1 MNYNELSQQAHDNA
15 VSKGFWEK
23 ELSEAHWLAL
33 VVSEICEA
41 IEADRKG
48 KYADVL
54 AYINKTPDVSFD
66 NLNESGTVTEAGIQ
80 LRFESMIKDTVPDE
94 LADAMIRLL
103 DYAGHLQIDFTRLPP
118 CKYYRV
124 FRRFTFT
131 ENAFG
136 LIKGLTKEYICIE
149 KRIQFALDYLQAW
162 SGWLGVDIEFHVTEK
177 MKYNQGREELHGK
190 KY

>member
-48 KYADVL
+48 RRADVSAFTAL
-54 AYINKTPDVSFD
+54 LDDKKFLKEKYT
-66 NLNESGTVTEAGIQ
+66 GTYAQVC
-80 LRFESMIKDTVPDE
+80 FEDKIKDSLEDE
-94 LADAMIRLL
+94 LADAMIRLF
-103 DYAGHLQIDFTRLPP
+103 DYAGYLQIDFTRLPP

-136 LIKGLTKEYICIE
+136 LIKGLAKEYICIE
-149 KRIQFALDYLQAW
+149 KRIQFALDYISSWA
-162 SGWLGVDIEFHVTEK
+162 GTMDIDLTFHVREK
-177 MKYNQGREELHGK
+177 MKYNEGRESMHGK

>member
-1 MNYNELSQQAHDNA
+1 MNYNELSQRAHDNA

-66 NLNESGTVTEAGIQ
+66 DIKTSGTTTDVGAW
-80 LRFESMIKDTVPDE
+80 LRFERMIKDTVSDE
-94 LADAMIRLL
+94 LADAMIRLF
-103 DYAGHLQIDFTRLPP
+103 DYAWYLQIDFDRMPP

-162 SGWLGVDIEFHVTEK
+162 SGWLGVDIEFHVSEK